1 MSAGSGGDDDPH
13 ASVGP
18 SDESP
23 RPADDAGLAIAGRV
37 VDAQGIPVRGATVS
51 IVRSPAGHA
60 DIAAL
65 TDQDGAFSLPAQDAG
80 DYLLEARPRGAP
92 PHRAHVFVSEAA
104 AAEIEIRL
112 PP

>member
-1 MSAGSGGDDDPH
+1 MSGAPEGDDDPH

-18 SDESP
+18 GDKSE
-23 RPADDAGLAIAGRV
+23 PADDGGRTIAGRV
-37 VDAQGIPVRGATVS
+37 VDAQGIPVRDAVVS
-51 IVRSPAGHA
+51 IVLSPMGHA
-60 DIAAL
+60 DIAAI

-80 DYLLEARPRGAP
+80 DYILEARPSGAP
-92 PHRAHVFVSEAA
+92 PHRAHVFVSEAT